1 MNSVK
6 LTFVGDL
13 FPGNI
18 IESVGIGIGS
28 QFLGHKGNPW
38 QDKIKNFFLDSD
50 FVFANLESPLIKD
63 DNTCNNSTFA
73 GSTKFAKFLS
83 KVGISAVSVANNHIL
98 EHGSAGFQSTLDSLK
113 ENNIFPIGFEVNGNS
128 NIQKISLNN
137 INIGMIGY
145 NSIHD
150 IQNKNKYATYS
161 EERVVKLLDQMNI
174 INLDYKIVSIH
185 WGDEYVNIPS
195 SAQIEAAR
203 RFIDNG
209 ADMIIGHHPHAV
221 QPFEKYKHGVIFYSL
236 GNFMSDMIWNK
247 NVRTGAIA
255 NITLNKDKILKSEMS
270 QFHVG
275 DDFLPN
281 NYCYPKSS
289 SFLKRNTSILNG
301 YSENN
306 KDKYDSRYKKI
317 VFRRRVLNRIWMKK
331 ILLKNWSMLPNNHKI
346 EILRN
351 IKNKIGIW
359 N

>member
-128 NIQKISLNN
+128 NIQKISLNK
-137 INIGMIGY
+137 
-145 NSIHD
+145 S
-150 IQNKNKYATYS
+150 K
-161 EERVVKLLDQMNI
+161 
-174 INLDYKIVSIH
+174 
-185 WGDEYVNIPS
+185 IPS
-195 SAQIEAAR
+195 
-203 RFIDNG
+203 FG
-209 ADMIIGHHPHAV
+209 
-221 QPFEKYKHGVIFYSL
+221 
-236 GNFMSDMIWNK
+236 
-247 NVRTGAIA
+247 
-255 NITLNKDKILKSEMS
+255 
-270 QFHVG
+270 
-275 DDFLPN
+275 
-281 NYCYPKSS
+281 
-289 SFLKRNTSILNG
+289 
-301 YSENN
+301 
-306 KDKYDSRYKKI
+306 
-317 VFRRRVLNRIWMKK
+317 
-331 ILLKNWSMLPNNHKI
+331 
-346 EILRN
+346 
-351 IKNKIGIW
+351 
-359 N
+359 